1 MVAKALD
8 WLVGNI
14 SEFDPFKGGRPFE
27 IKHGQKVGELAILL
41 HAYASLTGD
50 RDSEHVERI
59 VSLLASVQKNPAFTD
74 RLLRSPVE
82 FVLFAEVY
90 AALRSLGHDDPNQR
104 ELIQRVIDA
113 HFLDHTE
120 RLPHRTMDIVSC
132 LEWGEF
138 RHAFPSLESLYAS
151 SILGRVP
158 MPAFLNED
166 ALYFLTHVIMFL
178 YGFGIRRD
186 VNLPAECT
194 RNLGPV
200 LSALLISCSAE
211 HHWDLLAEL
220 LMCWDCIGL
229 APTSVSERAWE
240 ILLELQNEDGAI
252 PGPEWAEK
260 LHQVIEQK
268 QKDHQPDEPGFYFDH
283 HYHTTLVSIIAGS
296 LHLNRLESPLESSI
310 TRQQEP
316 VLVLED
322 TIKQDS
328 RNPGFRREASGPL
341 SSDASR
347 LISRSRQWLDQLICA
362 AEQSEIKRPEVL
374 SNILLGY
381 WICDSLTASTR
392 AAFPAAARRV
402 GETLT
407 REDLKDELDWSKT
420 SPALKLVVASLLS
433 SQKIFVPFLHSQEGF
448 LRRAVMALNG
458 SPAGDAIA
466 DMLLCEKR
474 VLLHVMGLHPCPGR
488 IDFSEVRDFART
500 LPLTDPQSCVDELL
514 LRIHSY
520 TLFGTSS
527 VELKQSD
534 YWIAELLTG
543 LAMTFFR
550 KYDLLMGCRILRSLG
565 YLVGDCK
572 ATDTCLDFLSLHQ
585 RVEGSFGF
593 FGPEQYGLLNT
604 TAEKSSLEVNL
615 TLPITIECL
624 WTLGEGNDPRWR
636 LYQTIP
642 QVGPI
647 TDETRFKI

>member
-90 AALRSLGHDDPNQR
+90 ASLRSLGHDDPNQR

-158 MPAFLNED
+158 MAAFLDED

-178 YGFGIRRD
+178 YGFGIRKD
-186 VNLPAECT
+186 VTVPAERT
-194 RNLGPV
+194 QNLGPV

-229 APTSVSERAWE
+229 APTFVSERAWE
-240 ILLELQNEDGAI
+240 VLLQLQKEDGAI

-260 LHQVIEQK
+260 LHQAIEQK
-268 QKDHQPDEPGFYFDH
+268 QKNHQPEELGFYFDH

-296 LHLNRLESPLESSI
+296 LHLNRLESP
-310 TRQQEP
+310 TARQQET
-316 VLVLED
+316 VLIFED
-322 TIKQDS
+322 TIKQDP
-328 RNPGFRREASGPL
+328 RNLSIRREASGPL
-341 SSDASR
+341 SPDKSR
-347 LISRSRQWLDQLICA
+347 LISRARQWLDQLIRAA
-362 AEQSEIKRPEVL
+362 AESEIRRPEVL
-374 SNILLGY
+374 SRILLGY
-381 WICDSLTASTR
+381 WICDSLTATTQDT
-392 AAFPAAARRV
+392 FPAAARRV
-402 GETLT
+402 GEALT
-407 REDLKDELDWSKT
+407 KVDLRNELDWSKT
-420 SPALKLVVASLLS
+420 TPALKLIVASLLS
-433 SQKIFVPFLHSQEGF
+433 SQEVFVPFLHSQEGF

-458 SPAGDAIA
+458 SPPGDATT

-474 VLLHVMGLHPCPGR
+474 VLLHVMGLHPRPGR
-488 IDFSEVRDFART
+488 IDCSEVRDFARA

-527 VELKQSD
+527 VEMKHSD
-534 YWIAELLTG
+534 HWIAELLSG

-565 YLVGDCK
+565 YLVGDRK

-593 FGPEQYGLLNT
+593 FGPEKYGLLNT

-636 LYQTIP
+636 LYQTFP
-642 QVGPI
+642 QVGL
-647 TDETRFKI
+647 TD